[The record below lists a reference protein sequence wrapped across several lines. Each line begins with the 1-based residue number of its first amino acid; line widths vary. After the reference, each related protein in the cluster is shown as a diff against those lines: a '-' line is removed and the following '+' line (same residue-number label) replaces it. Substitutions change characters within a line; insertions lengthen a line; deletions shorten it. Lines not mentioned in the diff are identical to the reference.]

1 MKIAIFGGSGFV
13 GNYIIDQLL
22 KLGYLVNVL
31 VREGNES
38 KLKNYDKCNIAFLNC
53 SFPNC

>member
-13 GNYIIDQLL
+13 GNYFIDQLL

-31 VREGNES
+31 VREGN
-38 KLKNYDKCNIAFLNC
+38 
-53 SFPNC
+53 